1 MERKFSWYRIMNIL
15 VVASCILLVISCS
28 DEIDTP
34 SIETDTLLL
43 GSSGYVIGDIG
54 PAGGYVFY
62 DKGSYSDGWRYLEA
76 APKDVGVAIFGYY
89 YQTEPFEMCAE
100 VGTANEM
107 GTGETNTPALVAA
120 MGSTAHIDLYIDG
133 TTANYA
139 AKNCADVEVTK
150 DGVTYDDYFLPS
162 ITELDTMYRNLYLN
176 NLGRLEGILYW
187 SSSEFNAF
195 GAWYQDFRDGH
206 TSIYGKSYPISI
218 RPIRAF

>member
-1 MERKFSWYRIMNIL
+1 
-15 VVASCILLVISCS
+15 
-28 DEIDTP
+28 
-34 SIETDTLLL
+34 
-43 GSSGYVIGDIG
+43 VIGDIG

-76 APKDVGVAIFGYY
+76 SPNDAAWAIFGYC
-89 YQTEPFEMCAE
+89 YQTEPYLNWLE
-100 VGTANEM
+100 VGTAKEM
-107 GTGETNTPALVAA
+107 GTGETNTAALVAA
-120 MGSTAHIDLYIDG
+120 MGSTAYIDADVYRYG

-139 AKNCADVEVTK
+139 AKHCADFEVTK

-176 NLGRLEGILYW
+176 NLGCLWGTLYW
-187 SSSEFNAF
+187 SSSEFTAY

-206 TSIYGKSYPISI
+206 TSIYGKSYRISV

>member
-1 MERKFSWYRIMNIL
+1 MERKFSWHGSMNIL

-28 DEIDTP
+28 NEIDTP

-54 PAGGYVFY
+54 PAGGCVFY

-76 APKDVGVAIFGYY
+76 APKDAYWAIFGYY
-89 YQTEPFEMCAE
+89 YQTEPIEMCAK
-100 VGTANEM
+100 VGTADEI
-107 GTGETNTPALVAA
+107 GTGETNTAALVAA
-120 MGSTAHIDLYIDG
+120 MGSTAHIDLYEDG
-133 TTANYA
+133 TTASYA
-139 AKNCADVEVTK
+139 AKHCADFEVTK

-162 ITELDTMYRNLYLN
+162 ITELETMYQNLYLN

-187 SSSEFNAF
+187 SSSEFHAF
-195 GAWYQDFRDGH
+195 GAWYQDFRNGG
-206 TSIYGKSYPISI
+206 TSVKGKFDRISV